1 MNVQKVKNTAGG
13 LRFRNAIRCA
23 LDACHCTRDSI
34 ALRCG
39 VTRQT
44 ISLFL
49 TGKCAMRQRTAQ
61 AIADAMVSELHF
73 EIKESTARIEMF
85 EKIIADVK
93 NTYNREYAGG
103 VDDHEW
109 PVL

>member
-13 LRFRNAIRCA
+13 LRFRNAIRSA
-23 LDACHCTRDSI
+23 FDAVHCTRDSI

-44 ISLFL
+44 VSLFL
-49 TGKCAMRQRTAQ
+49 TGKCAMRQKTAQ
-61 AIADAMVSELHF
+61 AIADAMIAELHF
-73 EIKESTARIEMF
+73 EIKESAGRIEML